1 MATGDNV
8 SLADKGIVSHVGD
21 VTVYDLIAMA
31 REAGLFTG
39 VVLDTSE
46 GERIAAAL
54 GNSKAAILQ
63 NHGLLTVGKSVD
75 EAAWWFVTMERS
87 CQAQLLAE
95 AAGNKGIDLLVHLT
109 GTGVLLIRNDRFEH
123 LCRRCRVSVC
133 HESAQTHDLL
143 PLLRARHPELLASCN
158 QLAGAFLACGRRLVF

>member
-1 MATGDNV
+1 MSGSSAGGERCRRAARPC
-8 SLADKGIVSHVGD
+8 LGLL
-21 VTVYDLIAMA
+21 VT
-31 REAGLFTG
+31 REA
-39 VVLDTSE
+39 
-46 GERIAAAL
+46 
-54 GNSKAAILQ
+54 
-63 NHGLLTVGKSVD
+63 HGRHVFD
-75 EAAWWFVTMERS
+75 
-87 CQAQLLAE
+87 LAE